1 MKQQIAE
8 LFNRRI
14 NDVEN
19 SFPSLYSKQDV
30 LQVLT
35 ELAGNIAA
43 IPDAAIDSG
52 SLDAFIKEITD
63 EVRDEIESYDYD
75 GATELDLD
83 YNKTINVEVDT
94 RDLVRHTRDRIDQV
108 YAAYKDRIGQ
118 PQEVEAD

>member
-8 LFNRRI
+8 LFSRRI

-19 SFPSLYSKQDV
+19 AFPSVYSKQDV

-35 ELAGNIAA
+35 ELAGNIEA
-43 IPDAAIDSG
+43 IPDAGINSG
-52 SLDAFIKEITD
+52 SLDAFVKEITD
-63 EVRDEIESYDYD
+63 EVRDEIESFDYD
-75 GATELDLD
+75 GNTELDLD
-83 YNKTINVEVDT
+83 YNKTITVEMET
-94 RDLVRHTRDRIDQV
+94 RDLVRQTRDRISEV